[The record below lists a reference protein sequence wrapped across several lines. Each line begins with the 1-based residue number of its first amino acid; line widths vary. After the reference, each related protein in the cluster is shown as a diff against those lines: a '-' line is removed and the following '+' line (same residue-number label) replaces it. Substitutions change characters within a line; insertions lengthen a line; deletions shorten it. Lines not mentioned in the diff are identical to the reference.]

1 MSAVAKLLLHMG
13 VSVTG
18 SDVHESAL
26 IQELRQMS
34 VQVAIG
40 HDAKNIPERTDLL
53 IYSSAVADSNPEREE
68 ARKHGIYQV
77 NNFEFLGEWTAD
89 RDPVLVTGTHG
100 KSTTTSML
108 GLMCVQAGLDP
119 TVIVGTRVPGFPE
132 GNLRMS
138 SASTDLT
145 IIEGD
150 EYARHFLCFRPRA
163 LLLNNIELDHT
174 DVFPTM
180 DDLMAAFREMVYL
193 VRPGGVIVANA
204 DDPRVSTLIGQ
215 ERAELEARN
224 IRIVTFGFGRH
235 ADMQVA
241 DVAVKPGEQLI
252 ALRDAQEIVSRYSL
266 HIPGKMNV
274 SNAVGALTMAYELH
288 VSQEAARLALAQF
301 KGVWRRFE
309 IVSEEGGVTV
319 ISDYGHHPSA
329 VRATLE
335 AAHEFYPHRRVV
347 LCFQPHHRNRTRHL
361 FDEFVS
367 SFDKADALILV
378 EIYDVAGRDADED
391 ANVSS
396 HGLLDAVLV
405 RDRERSARRE
415 TAFAK
420 DPEEA
425 LHVLTRWKKPGDVIL
440 VMGAGSIDDIAKRV

>member
-1 MSAVAKLLLHMG
+1 MSAVAKLLRHMG
-13 VSVTG
+13 VTVTG
-18 SDVHESAL
+18 SDVHESA
-26 IQELRQMS
+26 ITQELRQLGIPI
-34 VQVAIG
+34 AIG
-40 HDAKNIPERTDLL
+40 HAATSLPEHTDLL
-53 IYSSAVADSNPEREE
+53 IYSSAVPEKNPEREE
-68 ARKHGIYQV
+68 AKKRNVYQV
-77 NNFEFLGEWTAD
+77 NNFEFLGEWTSE
-89 RDPVLVTGTHG
+89 RDAVLVTGTHG

-108 GLMCVQAGLDP
+108 GLMCAQSGLDP

-132 GNLRMS
+132 GNLRIG
-138 SASTDLT
+138 TTGLT

-150 EYARHFLCFRPRA
+150 EYAKHFLCFRPRA

-174 DVFPTM
+174 DIFPTIE
-180 DDLMAAFREMVYL
+180 DVMAAFREVVYL

-235 ADMQVA
+235 ADMQVM
-241 DVAVKPGEQLI
+241 DVAVKPGEQII
-252 ALRDAQEIVSRYSL
+252 ALRDAAGIVSRYSL

-274 SNAVGALTMAYELH
+274 SNAVGALTMAYELKA
-288 VSQEAARLALAQF
+288 SQDAARLALAQF
-301 KGVWRRFE
+301 RGVWRRFE
-309 IVSEEGGVTV
+309 IVSEEAGVTV

-367 SFDKADALILV
+367 SFDKADALVLV
-378 EIYDVAGRDADED
+378 EIYDVAGRDAEED
-391 ANVSS
+391 ADVSS
-396 HGLLDAVLV
+396 NGLLDAVFI

-420 DPEEA
+420 DPEDA
-425 LHVLTRWKKPGDVIL
+425 LRVLTHWKKPGDVIV